1 MAKAYLIVGS
11 GPAGITAAERIRNL
25 DSDAEIIVISEEKTP
40 MFYRPRIPEYAVGK
54 IGIEEIMVKKRDF
67 YVQKK
72 IQLHL
77 GTRATKLDKKKRVVE
92 TSDENIYGYDKL
104 LIATGISPIEPKFP
118 GSRLEGVFTMHDLI
132 QAERLKV
139 AVRDAKQVVVVGG
152 GLLGMDMAEEFRTTG
167 LHVVFLVRRNSLGD
181 PFFDEYGCKLIRDE
195 FKNMEVEVITNAE
208 VQSLEGTNNQL
219 ASVLLTDGRR
229 FDSNLCFIAIGATH
243 AVDWLKDSG
252 LKIENGVLVDRYLR
266 SHDDDDDA
274 VFSAGNAAQIMD
286 PVFEK
291 HIVQTNWIN
300 AIAQGDIAGNNMAG
314 GGLRKYETTS
324 NYFKRVGDLFFNL
337 IGTGNLRMKGGKRNY
352 FKGKTPKEYV
362 MVTTKEGRVVGAV
375 VCGRHKITVKLKD
388 SIEKQSDFSNMDK
401 LIDQEEKSIEDLSK
415 LF

>member
-1 MAKAYLIVGS
+1 MTKAYLIVGS

-40 MFYRPRIPEYAVGK
+40 MFYRPRIPEYSVGK
-54 IGIEEIMVKKRDF
+54 IGIEEIMVKKKDF

-92 TSDENIYGYDKL
+92 TSEKNIYGYDKL
-104 LIATGISPIEPKFP
+104 LIATGISPI
-118 GSRLEGVFTMHDLI
+118 VFTMHDLI

-229 FDSNLCFIAIGATH
+229 FDSNLCFIAIGTTH

-266 SHDDDDDA
+266 SHDDDDA